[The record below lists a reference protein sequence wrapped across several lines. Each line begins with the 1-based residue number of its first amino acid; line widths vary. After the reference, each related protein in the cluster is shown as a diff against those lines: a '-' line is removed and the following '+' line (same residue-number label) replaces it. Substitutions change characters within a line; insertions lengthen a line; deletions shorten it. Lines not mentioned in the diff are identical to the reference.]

1 MLRLKFRAKSRKPAI
16 CPHFPAFYLTHSINK
31 ILSESKHT
39 LRQIYIIGEKKKG
52 YQIMPAIASHNSIM
66 AVKSENAGEV
76 ARSNGGSTPQKRRLR
91 SDAAA
96 VENMSPIST
105 PMKLKSPRRC
115 VNSSPNSGA
124 NVSNLALNNIRF
136 TD

>member
-1 MLRLKFRAKSRKPAI
+1 
-16 CPHFPAFYLTHSINK
+16 
-31 ILSESKHT
+31 
-39 LRQIYIIGEKKKG
+39 
-52 YQIMPAIASHNSIM
+52 MPAIASHNSIM

-124 NVSNLALNNIRF
+124 NVSNLALHNLRF
-136 TD
+136 TDKSTLVNRIVIDLIYFCAFFPFI

>member
-1 MLRLKFRAKSRKPAI
+1 
-16 CPHFPAFYLTHSINK
+16 
-31 ILSESKHT
+31 
-39 LRQIYIIGEKKKG
+39 
-52 YQIMPAIASHNSIM
+52 MPAIASHNSIIP
-66 AVKSENAGEV
+66 VKSEKAGEI

-96 VENMSPIST
+96 VENVSPIST
-105 PMKLKSPRRC
+105 PQKLKSPRRC

-124 NVSNLALNNIRF
+124 NVSKLVLNNLRF